1 MNKKFHITIKDNED
15 GMIYMDD
22 DVIGILGAMLLNEK
36 GSTRA
41 VVQTPNAMNGTL
53 EESKETAILNAHCIK
68 AAEFAIAKLLEGDI
82 LTAIM
87 YQALKNRNTM
97 TETVK
102 IDFEAI
108 KENFNK

>member
-15 GMIYMDD
+15 GTVYMDD
-22 DVIGILGAMLLNEK
+22 DVIAILGAMLLNDE

-41 VVQTPNAMNGTL
+41 VIQTPNAMKSTL

-68 AAEFAIAKLLEGDI
+68 TAEFAIAKLLEGDV

-87 YQALKNRNTM
+87 YQVLKNKNTM

-102 IDFEAI
+102 IDFNSI